1 MYEYEFK
8 NSDWKKYKLTLPFS
22 SEDDRYV
29 AIVVIS
35 LIFVILLCAS
45 ILALVSDRKKPKH
58 KL

>member
-1 MYEYEFK
+1 MSLK
-8 NSDWKKYKLTLPFS
+8 TVIGLKLTLPFS
-22 SEDDRYV
+22 FLEDDRYV

-45 ILALVSDRKKPKH
+45 IHAFVSDRKKPKH